1 MMTVFSMAFPLVG
14 LFTIRSGLMSDAWI
28 ALTVR
33 QGSAQEALVKR
44 ASHSFPLS
52 VNLSSSSSRTSSVSQ
67 SPPLTPSR
75 SPPHT
80 HEFILRGRSCY
91 AFEGASYLSSLFDAL
106 CIKALMCVLHPLA
119 LLNHFPSY
127 LCFSILTQGLIR
139 WDWRWAFKTSSL
151 LLGLQFFTTF
161 STLETRPYTLLCTAQ
176 SLRKCGHVDF
186 KSKSG
191 VQAKDQWIVPWHL
204 LAHR

>member
-1 MMTVFSMAFPLVG
+1 MMTVFSMAFPLAG
-14 LFTIRSGLMSDAWI
+14 LFTIRSGLMSDAWT

-91 AFEGASYLSSLFDAL
+91 AFEGASSLSSLFDAL

-127 LCFSILTQGLIR
+127 LCFSILTQELIR

-151 LLGLQFFTTF
+151 LLGLQFF
-161 STLETRPYTLLCTAQ
+161 Y
-176 SLRKCGHVDF
+176 HVF
-186 KSKSG
+186 HSG
-191 VQAKDQWIVPWHL
+191 NQAIHTVVYGPKFEKV
-204 LAHR
+204 RSRRF